1 MSQTT
6 SAAAG
11 TSRNGLILLG
21 VSVLVGLGM
30 SFAAASTIVS
40 SNGPKDGV
48 AITDG
53 QATIVPADV
62 LLNYGG

>member
-11 TSRNGLILLG
+11 TSRSGLILLG

-40 SNGPKDGV
+40 ANGPQDGT

-53 QATIVPADV
+53 QASVVPADI